1 MIAIRIILLLLP
13 LFGVIYYLRWRH
25 RLKVSGQDADDADL
39 KHIRSVLL
47 VIIASLIAML
57 LLWRFLDTTSTDR
70 YKVYVPPHV
79 VDGKVV
85 PGAFIDEEE
94 TPEAEEATETKDPAK
109 QE

>member
-1 MIAIRIILLLLP
+1 MIVIRIILLLLP
-13 LFGVIYYLRWRH
+13 LFGVIYYLRWRY

-39 KHIRSVLL
+39 KQVRSVLL
-47 VIIASLIAML
+47 AVIVLLITL
-57 LLWRFLDTTSTDR
+57 LLFWRFFDTTSTDR

-85 PGAFIDEEE
+85 PGAFIDAEE
-94 TPEAEEATETKDPAK
+94 TPDPEEAPEPVK